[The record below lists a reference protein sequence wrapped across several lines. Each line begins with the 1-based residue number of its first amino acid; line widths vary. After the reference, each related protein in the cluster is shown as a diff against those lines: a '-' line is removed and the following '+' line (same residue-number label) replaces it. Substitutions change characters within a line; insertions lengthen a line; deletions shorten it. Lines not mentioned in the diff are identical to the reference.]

1 MQNLK
6 CPLPIGMENTKFL
19 NYSILSQEVD
29 RVIGK
34 RFGSE
39 QCLPTVIPL
48 STILKKL
55 RIHIKVFFKSFIKNW
70 KFLNKLNHWGQI
82 LFNKISSHCTTLLI
96 CLWQKGKEENTQIK
110 AGCGRSGLLDGETQ
124 VPGSSMSLFIE
135 LNRELGS
142 CMKLNK
148 DGLSHTCKQEA
159 GFMM

>member
-55 RIHIKVFFKSFIKNW
+55 RIHITVFFKSFIKN
-70 KFLNKLNHWGQI
+70 
-82 LFNKISSHCTTLLI
+82 
-96 CLWQKGKEENTQIK
+96 
-110 AGCGRSGLLDGETQ
+110 
-124 VPGSSMSLFIE
+124 
-135 LNRELGS
+135 
-142 CMKLNK
+142 
-148 DGLSHTCKQEA
+148 
-159 GFMM
+159 